1 VTFRAN
7 SEIGETTV
15 ANASGV
21 FHREASITIDHA
33 FRRWLIGSAG
43 ISYASDDYRGSGLR
57 EDRFGLQAGFTY
69 HMNRFAALKGEVRRE
84 HLRSTAAG
92 CGLYGACFHAG
103 AAAAALSSWGRR
115 QEFVK
120 TPTG

>member
-1 VTFRAN
+1 LRTPRAC
-7 SEIGETTV
+7 SI
-15 ANASGV
+15 AASV
-21 FHREASITIDHA
+21 TIDHA

-84 HLRSTAAG
+84 HLRSTAADADYTAHVFML
-92 CGLYGACFHAG
+92 GLR
-103 AAAAALSSWGRR
+103 LQR
-115 QEFVK
+115 
-120 TPTG
+120 